1 MWGRKRKVQNAAVV
15 DMPAPPARAQNVT
28 YDNRVPWVGIIL
40 ILFACFV
47 MVFPLIWWTG
57 VFIFEQFGMHGRE
70 ARQAMAST
78 VLGVSV
84 LVFVILIMAAIGR
97 LFLDN
102 ILAHR
107 ERMEQYRLDA
117 LEIRLE
123 AARHLQLTAQAQPA
137 AATGRMKEEDVR
149 WCWIVTATMFAAY
162 EHYAVNSEFSGNWR
176 PWSRRSVQAIKL
188 RDGTSPTESEASRVQ
203 SWLTEQGV
211 VRRNQINI
219 GRYPDLAAVQALL
232 NRLYDV
238 PVQVTA
244 GDTAL
249 LRSNTGYE
257 HI

>member
-107 ERMEQYRLDA
+107 ERMKQFDNEA

-123 AARHLQLTAQAQPA
+123 AARHLQLMAQAQPA
-137 AATGRMKEEDVR
+137 AQTGRMTEEDTR
-149 WCWIVTATMFAAY
+149 WCWIITAVMFAAY
-162 EHYAVNSEFSGNWR
+162 EYYATDGEFTGTKR
-176 PWSRRSVQAIKL
+176 PWARRQVQAIKL
-188 RDGTSPTESEASRVQ
+188 RDNTSPTEAEASRVRD
-203 SWLTEQGV
+203 WLTNQGI
-211 VRRNQINI
+211 VRKDQINI
-219 GRYPDLAAVQALL
+219 DRYPDLAAVQALL
-232 NRLYDV
+232 SRLYDV

-244 GDTAL
+244 GNTAL
-249 LRSNTGYE
+249 LRSNEGYK